1 MNKLQAFNI
10 SLKIFFRMELP
21 PFIDEG
27 HAAKED
33 ILFKAIR
40 ACNFVGFW
48 PTMFHTC
55 RGRIVGTLKKD

>member
-1 MNKLQAFNI
+1 
-10 SLKIFFRMELP
+10 MELP

-27 HAAKED
+27 HAVKED